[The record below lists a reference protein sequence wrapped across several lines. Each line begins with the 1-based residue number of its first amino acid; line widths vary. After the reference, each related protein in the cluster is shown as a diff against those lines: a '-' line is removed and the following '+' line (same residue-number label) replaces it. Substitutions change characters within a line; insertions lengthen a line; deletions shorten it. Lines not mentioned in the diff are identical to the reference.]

1 MSIKKNII
9 KLLPLRN
16 KENSEPELIIF
27 SSFMLFVTLVLFL
40 FDIFFLLDRN
50 VTDGLKISNTLIL
63 ILIFVSFLFTK
74 SIKGM
79 KRATFL
85 ILLISYFIIFYFLK
99 ETGGI
104 YSVDTF
110 WAILSVIIA
119 YLFSGVRSGVFFS
132 CLVIIALSFYLIDEK
147 YQIYGLNTITN
158 FTANYTYGSLVCILL
173 IVNMAIFTFV
183 KILNSV
189 QNKNKELV
197 EAQIDEL
204 SLMLKTR
211 SRELETLRNKLAR
224 DFHDQM
230 GNKIVGIKMIA
241 NFLKVKGHLL
251 PEEMRTHIEF
261 IEKSS
266 IELYE
271 DTRHFIFSI
280 DSKNSTLDEVM
291 LHLKSFGEDFF
302 GVLKVD
308 FQAEADLPTLMQ
320 HVLPADHVMQLVLI
334 FKEGMTNVGKYAYCN
349 EVFLGF
355 EVKGSLCVV
364 TLKDNGKGYD
374 LIDKNRRINGQRY
387 MAERCKA
394 INATIDIQSET
405 NKGVKIVVQY
415 PLCEGGFKL

>member
-1 MSIKKNII
+1 MDFKKTVI

-27 SSFMLFVTLVLFL
+27 SSFLLFVSFVLFL
-40 FDIFFLLDRN
+40 FDIIFIIDRQ
-50 VTDGLKISNTLIL
+50 VSVGLKISNTLIL
-63 ILIFVSFLFTK
+63 LLIFTSFLFTK
-74 SIKGM
+74 SVEGM
-79 KRATFL
+79 KKATFV
-85 ILLISYFIIFYFLK
+85 ILLISYFIIFYFLN

-119 YLFSGVRSGVFFS
+119 YLFSGVKSGLFFS
-132 CLVIIALSFYLIDEK
+132 GLVIIALTFFLIDEK
-147 YQIYGLNTITN
+147 YQIYGLSSISN
-158 FTANYTYGSLVCILL
+158 FTGNYTYGSLVCILL

-189 QNKNKELV
+189 QSKNKELV

-211 SRELETLRNKLAR
+211 SRELDTLRDKLAR

-251 PEEMRTHIEF
+251 PEEMRSHIEF

-280 DSKNSTLDEVM
+280 DSKNSSLDEI
-291 LHLKSFGEDFF
+291 LLYLKGFGEDFF
-302 GVLKVD
+302 GVLKVN
-308 FQAEADLPTLMQ
+308 FEIEADIPTLKK
-320 HVLPADHVMQLVLI
+320 HIIPADHVMQLVLI
-334 FKEGMTNVGKYAYCN
+334 FKEGITNIGKYAYCSN
-349 EVFLGF
+349 VFLAF
-355 EVKGSLCVV
+355 TIKDNICSII
-364 TLKDNGKGYD
+364 LKDNGKGYD
-374 LIDKNRRINGQRY
+374 KNNRTRRINGQRY
-387 MAERCKA
+387 MEERSKV
-394 INATIDIQSET
+394 INATFEINSEP
-405 NKGVKIVVQY
+405 NKGVEIIVQY
-415 PLCEGGFKL
+415 PLGDFLA